1 MKATVLASG
10 SKGNASL
17 LITNKVIMIDAG
29 MNLKYIQ
36 KNLLELGINKLD
48 AILLTHTHDDHI
60 LGLAGLIKKYDP
72 TIFLSTTMYNQ
83 IKNKIALSNYVI
95 VDELFKIDNLE
106 VTIVKLSHDIE
117 EVYSYI
123 FKEEDKELV
132 YITDTGY
139 INSRYDYYFT
149 NKNAYIIE
157 SNYDVDMLMNGKYPH
172 HLKRRILSDKG
183 HLSNVDTQRYLDKY
197 IGDKTKTVMFVH
209 LSENNNSEEKLLAD
223 LKRKDNI
230 KYIVSK
236 QNMRTEL
243 IEID

>member
-83 IKNKIALSNYVI
+83 IKNKIVLSNYVI

-183 HLSNVDTQRYLDKY
+183 T
-197 IGDKTKTVMFVH
+197 F
-209 LSENNNSEEKLLAD
+209 
-223 LKRKDNI
+223 I
-230 KYIVSK
+230 KC
-236 QNMRTEL
+236 
-243 IEID
+243 